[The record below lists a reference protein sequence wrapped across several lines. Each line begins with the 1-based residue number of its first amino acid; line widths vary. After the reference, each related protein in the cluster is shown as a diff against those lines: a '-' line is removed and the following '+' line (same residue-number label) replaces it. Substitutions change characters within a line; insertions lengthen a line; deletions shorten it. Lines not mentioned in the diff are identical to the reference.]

1 MWGRL
6 KAGFAG
12 WVRVAPACVASV
24 KREAKLMS
32 RARFPKTETYSCRR
46 IDRTRLLLTGDRK
59 LARPR
64 VEQLIA
70 QDCNLWT
77 FSKAFVSTKKK
88 LAWKDN
94 LQRHKLVAPS
104 VPKYMHLSFVTS
116 RTFLSLTLFNEKNIK
131 FMT

>member
-46 IDRTRLLLTGDRK
+46 IDRTRLLLTGDHK
-59 LARPR
+59 LARPDHIPVLLHAYELMWVPR
-64 VEQLIA
+64 VTGAIVLI
-70 QDCNLWT
+70 
-77 FSKAFVSTKKK
+77 
-88 LAWKDN
+88 
-94 LQRHKLVAPS
+94 S
-104 VPKYMHLSFVTS
+104 VPP
-116 RTFLSLTLFNEKNIK
+116 NIYSVES
-131 FMT
+131 

>member
-59 LARPR
+59 LARP
-64 VEQLIA
+64 VMSLAVANDVIILI
-70 QDCNLWT
+70 N
-77 FSKAFVSTKKK
+77 
-88 LAWKDN
+88 
-94 LQRHKLVAPS
+94 H
-104 VPKYMHLSFVTS
+104 
-116 RTFLSLTLFNEKNIK
+116 
-131 FMT
+131 

>member
-59 LARPR
+59 LARPER
-64 VEQLIA
+64 ESEEEV
-70 QDCNLWT
+70 
-77 FSKAFVSTKKK
+77 
-88 LAWKDN
+88 
-94 LQRHKLVAPS
+94 
-104 VPKYMHLSFVTS
+104 
-116 RTFLSLTLFNEKNIK
+116 LF
-131 FMT
+131 F